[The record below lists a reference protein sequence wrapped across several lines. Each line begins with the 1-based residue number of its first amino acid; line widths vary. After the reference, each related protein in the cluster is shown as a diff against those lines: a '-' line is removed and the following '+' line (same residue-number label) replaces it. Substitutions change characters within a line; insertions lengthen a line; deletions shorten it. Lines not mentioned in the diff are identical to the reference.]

1 MPKKINLVKLI
12 KYDETRK
19 QDILAA
25 SMYFNTMSSKT
36 EYDTYFDRLVQAKS
50 LMALYNDNLKE
61 NRAVVADRNYE
72 SKMDTWN
79 KKKASGLSNCRR
91 PSKAPLTGPVKD
103 SEVVTWLGVRGELLS
118 DTSERVAKNNITVGV
133 IVRIANLCSDEIFE
147 WLTTLLENAEPQ
159 DKATYNHVLVQR
171 FMTHSC
177 IWKESNAKDAKLR
190 SVLDFCTCARVLS
203 MLSSSVCM
211 RINEQAN
218 DATYM
223 QTHTPCKH
231 TRAVALYQEVLDEN
245 VLLQGEG
252 GDD

>member
-1 MPKKINLVKLI
+1 MINLVKLI

-50 LMALYNDNLKE
+50 LMALYKDNLKE
-61 NRAVVADRNYE
+61 NRELVCVQNYDTKLE
-72 SKMDTWN
+72 TWN
-79 KKKASGLSNCRR
+79 KKKASGVNNVRK

-103 SEVVTWLGVRGELLS
+103 SEIVTWLGVRGELLS
-118 DTSERVAKNNITVGV
+118 APSDRVARDNITVGV

-159 DKATYNHVLVQR
+159 DKQTYNYVLVQR
-171 FMTHSC
+171 FMTHCC

-203 MLSSSVCM
+203 MLLSSVCM

-231 TRAVALYQEVLDEN
+231 TRAVALCQEVLDEN